1 MIDMSTAEGKKQAIL
16 LGVGGVVLVVAIIL
30 IVMNFMPA
38 GEQKLEAPTD
48 QTGNVVAPNRGL
60 APGVTPPSK

>member
-30 IVMNFMPA
+30 IARSVMPA